1 MEPMK
6 LSHSYLFLLVGA
18 FLFFACEEEFIPEI
32 DPDEQELIVEG
43 FIEKGEGALPPYV
56 LISKSIPFFGS
67 IQPSDIAELQI
78 RDAEVKVTFEGN
90 EYELPLVC
98 LSELPEEVRNQII
111 EEVGVLPDLEDG
123 DFCVYIDILRNI
135 PIQSMKPY
143 SLFVAL
149 ESGDILEAK
158 TIIPNHVPIDSFR
171 FTSPPGENEND
182 TMARLLITVTD
193 PPGPNYYRYLTA
205 GQDEVLQASF
215 ASVTDDGFFDGETF
229 DFPLQKAVSPQDL
242 ENGNPENFGLYRRG
256 DTVRIRWLNIDKD
269 HFAFWNTFEFNL
281 NNQGP
286 FSSYT
291 RVSSN
296 VSGAIGIWGGYSSS
310 LYKLE
315 VPKE

>member
-1 MEPMK
+1 MMIVRNF
-6 LSHSYLFLLVGA
+6 LFILFIA
-18 FLFFACEEEFIPEI
+18 CSFFACEEEFIPRI
-32 DPDEQELIVEG
+32 DPDEQEFIVEG
-43 FIEKGEGALPPYV
+43 YVEKGEEALPPYV

-67 IQPSDIAELQI
+67 IQPSDIADLQI
-78 RDAEVKVTFEGN
+78 RDAEVTVVFEGN
-90 EYELPLVC
+90 EYDLPLVC
-98 LSELPEEVRNQII
+98 LSELPDEVRDQII
-111 EEVGVLPDLEDG
+111 EELGVLPNLEEV
-123 DFCVYIDILRNI
+123 DFCVYIDILRTI
-135 PIQSMKPY
+135 PIETMKPY
-143 SLFVAL
+143 FLAITL
-149 ESGDILEAK
+149 ETGEKLEAE
-158 TIIPNHVPIDSFR
+158 TMIPEHIPIDSFR
-171 FTSPPGENEND
+171 FTAPPGNNEND

-205 GQDEVLQASF
+205 GQDEPLQASF
-215 ASVTDDGFFDGETF
+215 ASVTDDGLFDGENF

-242 ENGNPENFGLYRRG
+242 EERNPDNFGLYRRG
-256 DTVRIRWLNIDKD
+256 DSVRVRWLNIDRE

-310 LYKLE
+310 LYRLE